1 MTRLPDDWFGCLVRS
16 RFHRAVACCI
26 PWKGRADLMRQEL
39 AYAIA
44 ISRKLSDEATITTAR
59 CMSDELTADDLRA
72 WSSGLDALFG
82 RVAGRFG
89 RVEPRKQARAY
100 VTELLAPVERKTGW
114 QLAET
119 VRNASPNRMQRL
131 LNNARWDARQVRA
144 DLRTYVVEHL
154 GHRDGVLI
162 VDDTGFLKKGDKSAG
177 VQRQY
182 SGAAGRIENCQV
194 GVFLAYASPLGRAL
208 IDAELYLPKSWA
220 EDRVR
225 CAQAGIGEDVSFAT
239 KPVLARAMLARAVEA
254 EMPVSWVAADE
265 AYGMD
270 YDFRRF
276 CEEHWLNYVVTV
288 PKNQTVGFGAGGD
301 VRADALAAQAP
312 PEAWKR
318 LACGDGA
325 KGPRVYDWA
334 LATVHFE
341 TEPGY
346 QRWLLVRR
354 GLTPNHEGELELA
367 YYLCHGPVGT
377 TIEDLIRI
385 AGARWAIEECFQSA
399 KDETGLDQY
408 QVRRFDG
415 WHRHITLAMLAH
427 AYLAV
432 TAAHAPR
439 AQPAWSTSHP
449 PRSAVSW
456 HT

>member
-1 MTRLPDDWFGCLVRS
+1 ML
-16 RFHRAVACCI
+16 
-26 PWKGRADLMRQEL
+26 
-39 AYAIA
+39 
-44 ISRKLSDEATITTAR
+44 DEV
-59 CMSDELTADDLRA
+59 TADDLRA

-100 VTELLAPVERKTGW
+100 VTGLLAPVERKNGW
-114 QLAET
+114 QLAE
-119 VRNASPNRMQRL
+119 AAGDAAPDRMQRL
-131 LNNARWDARQVRA
+131 LNNARWDAREVRA
-144 DLRTYVVEHL
+144 DLRAYVGEHL

-182 SGAAGRIENCQV
+182 SGTAGRVENCQV

-208 IDAELYLPKSWA
+208 IDAELYLPKSWT
-220 EDRVR
+220 DDPDR
-225 CAQAGIGEDVSFAT
+225 CAAAGIPEEVRFAT
-239 KPVLARAMLARAVEA
+239 KPVLARQMLARAVEA
-254 EMPVSWVAADE
+254 GVAVSWVSADE
-265 AYGMD
+265 AYGMEHK
-270 YDFRRF
+270 FRRF
-276 CEEHWLNYVVTV
+276 LEEHRLSYVVAV
-288 PKNQTVGFGAGGD
+288 PKNQWIGMGWGGQ
-301 VRADALAAQAP
+301 VRADTATAHAP

-318 LACGDGA
+318 RCCGQGA

-341 TEPGY
+341 AEPGY
-346 QRWLLVRR
+346 QRRLLVRR
-354 GLTPNHEGELELA
+354 GLTPNAKGEAELA
-367 YYLCHGPVGT
+367 YYLCYAPVGIT
-377 TIEDLIRI
+377 LEDLIAV
-385 AGARWAIEECFQSA
+385 AGTRWAIEECLQSA
-399 KDETGLDQY
+399 KNETGLDQY

-432 TAAHAPR
+432 TAAHVPKV
-439 AQPAWSTSHP
+439 QQAWSASPP